1 MTKRVT
7 ADVEAFFAGAL
18 PDGWFAGPPEIT
30 VDGDEILV
38 VGALPEPDV
47 AAEADDAA
55 RTTARRA
62 RIKRFREDTRDRRMA
77 IANDAQHT
85 FGRTVSWGAACGDQ
99 RVVFT
104 NLSVPVMTRLR
115 LPERKVLDTLVA
127 AGVARSRSDALAWCA
142 RLVGTH
148 EADWLK
154 DLEDALVHVERVR
167 SEGPKNF

>member
-1 MTKRVT
+1 MTKR
-7 ADVEAFFAGAL
+7 AEVEAFFAGAL
-18 PDGWFAGPPEIT
+18 PDGWFTAPPEIT
-30 VDGDEILV
+30 MDGDEILV
-38 VGALPEPDV
+38 VGAVAEPEV
-47 AAEADDAA
+47 AAGADDAA
-55 RTTARRA
+55 RATARRA
-62 RIKRFREDTRDRRMA
+62 RIKRFREDTRDRRIEVA
-77 IANDAQHT
+77 ADAQRT
-85 FGRTVSWGAACGDQ
+85 FGRTVSWGAQCGDQ

-167 SEGPKNF
+167 SEGPTRF

>member
-1 MTKRVT
+1 MTKRAT
-7 ADVEAFFAGAL
+7 TDAEAFFAGAL
-18 PDGWFAGPPEIT
+18 PDGWFTAPPEIT

-38 VGALPEPDV
+38 VGSLNEPEV
-47 AAEADDAA
+47 AADADDTA

-62 RIKRFREDTRDRRMA
+62 RIKRFREDTRERRMA
-77 IANDAQHT
+77 IADDAQRT

-142 RLVGTH
+142 RLVGQP
-148 EADWLK
+148 EAEWLN
-154 DLEDALVHVERVR
+154 A
-167 SEGPKNF
+167 